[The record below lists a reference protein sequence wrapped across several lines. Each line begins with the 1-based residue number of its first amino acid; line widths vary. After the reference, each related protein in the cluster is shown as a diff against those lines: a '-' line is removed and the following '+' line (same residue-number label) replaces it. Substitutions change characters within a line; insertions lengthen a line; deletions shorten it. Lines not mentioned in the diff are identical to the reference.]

1 MHAATRRSKHAA
13 AAQRHED
20 DPMKDFKDK
29 VAVITGAGS
38 GFGRAFARVGARLG
52 MKLVLGDVQRDALDA
67 VQAELRAA
75 GAEVEAE
82 VCDVSR
88 AADVQA
94 LADLAV
100 RRYGAIH
107 LAFNNAGVAGQG
119 GYLWESS
126 EKDWQWVLGV
136 NVMGVANGIRSFVPV
151 MLAQNSECHIVN
163 TASVAGLI
171 SPQLLGV
178 YNASKQAVVAM
189 SETLFHDLRVAGADI
204 GVTVLCP
211 AFVPTGIFDSHRNRP
226 IELREERQLTPSQE
240 AAQRAGEKA
249 VQSGRLSA
257 DDVAHSTFEAIR
269 ARRFYLLTHPKILP
283 SVELRMRDIL
293 EQRNPSDP
301 FSYKPDVAAKAS

>member
-1 MHAATRRSKHAA
+1 MLLNVL
-13 AAQRHED
+13 D
-20 DPMKDFKDK
+20 DGRGDK
-29 VAVITGAGS
+29 GNRQS
-38 GFGRAFARVGARLG
+38 G
-52 MKLVLGDVQRDALDA
+52 GDS
-67 VQAELRAA
+67 
-75 GAEVEAE
+75 GAEVAGG
-82 VCDVSR
+82 
-88 AADVQA
+88 
-94 LADLAV
+94 DLE
-100 RRYGAIH
+100 G
-107 LAFNNAGVAGQG
+107 
-119 GYLWESS
+119 
-126 EKDWQWVLGV
+126 
-136 NVMGVANGIRSFVPV
+136 M
-151 MLAQNSECHIVN
+151 
-163 TASVAGLI
+163 
-171 SPQLLGV
+171 
-178 YNASKQAVVAM
+178 
-189 SETLFHDLRVAGADI
+189 AGADI

>member
-1 MHAATRRSKHAA
+1 MRTF
-13 AAQRHED
+13 Q
-20 DPMKDFKDK
+20 DK

-38 GFGRAFARVGARLG
+38 GFGRAFAQVGARLG

-67 VQAELRAA
+67 VLVELRAA
-75 GAEVEAE
+75 GADVEAT

-88 AADVQA
+88 ASDVQA

-100 RRYGAIH
+100 HRYGAIH
-107 LAFNNAGVAGQG
+107 VAFNNAGVAGQG

-136 NVMGVANGIRSFVPV
+136 NVMGVANGIRSFVPQ
-151 MLAQNSECHIVN
+151 MLAQKCACHVVN

-171 SPQLLGV
+171 SPQLLGI

-226 IELREERQLTPSQE
+226 AELTEVRQLTPSQI
-240 AAQRAGEKA
+240 AAQQAGEKA

-257 DDVAHSTFEAIR
+257 ADVAELTFEAIR
-269 ARRFYLLTHPKILP
+269 ARRFYLITHPKILP
-283 SVELRMRDIL
+283 SVELRMQDIL
-293 EQRNPSDP
+293 AQRDPSDP
-301 FSYKPDVAAKAS
+301 FSYKPDVAARAP